1 MGTIVKK
8 TTFDKEQA
16 EKEEA
21 FLKLSPEERLE
32 AMLKVRMKMYKK
44 GVDYSF
50 KGKKVKVTRG

>member
-21 FLKLSPEERLE
+21 FLKLSPEQRLAVMLE
-32 AMLKVRMKMYKK
+32 ARMKMYKE

-50 KGKKVKVTRG
+50 KGKKVKVTRR